1 MDELIGLDEYRD
13 ANGFIRLK
21 RSYSDLYKKVNY
33 RAKTPRVINKIYEY
47 DIRAANLTMLELSG
61 TINSTVADRLRALP
75 KKDREVAIGK
85 MIAKDKSIGKT
96 IAKGIIN
103 AKHRLFRAN
112 KIQTDEVLSI
122 KNDAVF
128 ISGRRLAVT
137 TVAGVEFVLKHQYA
151 MYQFLDGLELYYD
164 RRKHSITIKGIRD
177 EIVEHPDHQNG
188 ILQFLQ
194 TVFDYLLFDRMSDL
208 REYLIDFAEKYKRKE
223 LPVQYYRELNLV
235 NSYRTV
241 IELSGFEYNLEEISD
256 QDLWMINPVYN
267 YMRFVLPIIQQYM

>member
-61 TINSTVADRLRALP
+61 TINSAVADRLRALP

-103 AKHRLFRAN
+103 AKHRLFRVN

-194 TVFDYLLFDRMSDL
+194 TVFDYLLFDRTSDL

>member
-208 REYLIDFAEKYKRKE
+208 QEYLIDFAEKYKRKE

>member
-61 TINSTVADRLRALP
+61 TINSAVADRLRALP

-103 AKHRLFRAN
+103 AKHCLFRAN

-194 TVFDYLLFDRMSDL
+194 TVFDYLLFDRTSDL

>member
-61 TINSTVADRLRALP
+61 TINSAVADRLRALP

-151 MYQFLDGLELYYD
+151 MYQFLDRLELYYD